1 MLVLMVPVFVGM
13 LMGVSAGLM
22 LVLLPVMAVGTTFV
36 AMLVLMLV
44 FVIATHRGIS
54 SFSLHITLQ

>member
-1 MLVLMVPVFVGM
+1 MVPVCMGVLVGVSASRMLVLV
-13 LMGVSAGLM
+13 
-22 LVLLPVMAVGTTFV
+22 PVMAVGTTFV